1 MLIPPLA
8 GRNRVKGLSSALQVR
23 IDSCHLAQAC
33 SMIAENMYCH
43 RYCMRYWRYQICTTT
58 SEMIPTHNVM
68 HTTTMAMVTKNT
80 TFDTVAA
87 CVKQVEAGMMRTY
100 SSLLKSINV

>member
-1 MLIPPLA
+1 MFLIGPILFLYYEESL
-8 GRNRVKGLSSALQVR
+8 VSSNLNSNLFRFHCVR
-23 IDSCHLAQAC
+23 PTVHTL
-33 SMIAENMYCH
+33 H
-43 RYCMRYWRYQICTTT
+43 T
-58 SEMIPTHNVM
+58 SEMIPAHNVV
-68 HTTTMAMVTKNT
+68 HTTAMAMVTKNT

>member
-1 MLIPPLA
+1 
-8 GRNRVKGLSSALQVR
+8 
-23 IDSCHLAQAC
+23 
-33 SMIAENMYCH
+33 MYCH